1 MTDKELID
9 AIALTSGW
17 AGMNEYEKLNVP
29 DFLEWYKVN
38 TSFCFKEG
46 KAIAQQVI
54 EYLENGL
61 DMINQYLEHI
71 KSNTVTFS
79 HRLQRLG
86 M

>member
-9 AIALTSGW
+9 AIALTSGF

-38 TSFCFKEG
+38 TSFCSKEG

-54 EYLENGL
+54 EYLENGFKY
-61 DMINQYLEHI
+61 D
-71 KSNTVTFS
+71 KAKTVLRTYKK
-79 HRLQRLG
+79 
-86 M
+86 

>member
-38 TSFCFKEG
+38 TSFCSKEG

-54 EYLENGL
+54 EYLENGFKYDKPVL
-61 DMINQYLEHI
+61 RTY
-71 KSNTVTFS
+71 KK
-79 HRLQRLG
+79 
-86 M
+86 

>member
-38 TSFCFKEG
+38 TSFCSKEG

-54 EYLENGL
+54 EYLENGFRY
-61 DMINQYLEHI
+61 D
-71 KSNTVTFS
+71 KTNTVLRTT
-79 HRLQRLG
+79 RKATK
-86 M
+86 